1 MKMMMKRNILTTAAL
16 LFAFV
21 ISAQGPVEA
30 KAILDKAYNAYE
42 ASQGIILSFTF
53 TSMEADGTTYMAQSG
68 KAFIKSNRF
77 KLEMEAMDIWFDGE
91 TQWVWMKEVDE
102 VNISNPTGQE
112 IAAISPLALL
122 GMYKNGYNLKAP
134 RPQTVNGK
142 NVYVVEMIPANSNK
156 EFKVVTAA
164 IEKNSHTLVQV
175 ILTMSNGMTNK
186 IDITDYNANHKFS
199 DTRFRFDKSAHP
211 EAEIIDLR

>member
-1 MKMMMKRNILTTAAL
+1 MKRNILTTAAL
-16 LFAFV
+16 LFAFIV
-21 ISAQGPVEA
+21 SGQSPGEA
-30 KAILDKAYNAYE
+30 KAILDRAYTAYE
-42 ASQGIILSFTF
+42 VSQGIILSFTS
-53 TSMEADGTTYMAQSG
+53 TTMEAEGTTYMTQTG
-68 KAFIKSNRF
+68 KAFIKGDSF

-91 TQWVWMKEVDE
+91 TQWVWLKDVDE

-122 GMYKNGYNLKAP
+122 GMYKNGYTLKAP
-134 RPQTVNGK
+134 RTQTVNGK
-142 NVYVVEMIPANSNK
+142 KVHLLEMVPAVTNRD
-156 EFKVVTAA
+156 FKAVSVA
-164 IEKNSHTLVQV
+164 IEKSSHTLVQV

-199 DTRFRFDKSAHP
+199 AAEFRFDKSAHP